1 MMAVLKRVL
10 IGACALLLL
19 ACDTST
25 QSETVQPAEKLDE
38 GLVNPGHQEKP
49 DWFKQSFLD
58 IREDMQEATEEGRR
72 LLLYFYQDGCPY
84 CQKLLDVNFSQR
96 DIATKT
102 QKYFDV
108 VAINLWGDREVY
120 DLMGE
125 ATTEKQF
132 AEALKVMFTPTM
144 LLLDEAGQVVM
155 RLNGYYPPQKF
166 EAVIDY
172 VGQQKEKQTNFRK
185 YWASNSPP
193 AATGV
198 LHQQDDYLPQ
208 PYQLAARENAKPLVV
223 MFEQKDCSECD
234 ELHLDILKRKE
245 SLELMAQFEVA
256 LVDIWSD
263 MALVTPDG
271 SPTTVAEWAEKLKV
285 QYTPTLVLF
294 DKAGQEVF
302 RTEAYLKAFHVQSAL
317 DYVLSSSY
325 LEQPNFQRYI
335 QSRADA
341 FEAQGIHVDIMK

>member
-1 MMAVLKRVL
+1 MMTVLKSVL
-10 IGACALLLL
+10 ISVCMLLLL
-19 ACDTST
+19 ACDTAK
-25 QSETVQPAEKLDE
+25 QSESAQAVENLEA

-58 IREDMQEATEEGRR
+58 IREDLQEATEADRR

-96 DIATKT
+96 DIVTKT

-108 VAINLWGDREVY
+108 VAINLWGDSEVN

-144 LLLDEAGQVVM
+144 LMFDDAGQVVM
-155 RLNGYYPPQKF
+155 RLNGYYSPQKF

-172 VGQQKEKQTNFRK
+172 AGQQKEKETNFRD
-185 YWASNSPP
+185 YWASHSPP
-193 AATGV
+193 ATTGV

-208 PYQLAARENAKPLVV
+208 PYHLASRQNTKPLVV

-245 SLELMAQFEVA
+245 SRDLLSQFDVV
-256 LVDIWSD
+256 LLDIWSD
-263 MALVTPDG
+263 TALETPDG
-271 SPTTVAEWAEKLKV
+271 EQTTTAEWAEKLKV
-285 QYTPTLVLF
+285 QYTPTLVMF
-294 DKAGQEVF
+294 DKTGKEVF
-302 RTEAYLKAFHVQSAL
+302 RTEAYLKAFHTQSAL
-317 DYVLSSSY
+317 DYVLSSTY

-335 QSRADA
+335 QARADA